1 MKTNKSETAT
11 DPVPFTA
18 GHEQPT
24 TNMAEYAIQV
34 EHLWFSYQ
42 GVEVLRDVS
51 LALKRGEFLGLIG
64 PNGGGKTTFL
74 KLLLGILKP
83 DRGKILILG
92 DEPNSARQRV
102 GYVPQNTDFS
112 TRFPISVLDVA
123 LMGRLAWSRIG
134 RRYSREDHE
143 RVRAALEKVGM
154 WDYRYRPI
162 GHLSGG
168 QRQRVFVARALVTDP
183 EILFLDEPTASVD
196 PEFQVDLYSLLKD
209 LNKDVTIV
217 VITHDVGVVSS
228 YMKSIACVNRHLI
241 FHEGGQITKEMVDMA
256 YQCPVDLI
264 AHGLPH
270 RVLATHRHEE

>member
-1 MKTNKSETAT
+1 M
-11 DPVPFTA
+11 
-18 GHEQPT
+18 
-24 TNMAEYAIQV
+24 
-34 EHLWFSYQ
+34 WFSYE
-42 GVEVLRDVS
+42 GSEVLRDVS
-51 LALKRGEFLGLIG
+51 ISLKKGEFLGLIG

-74 KLLLGILKP
+74 KLLLGLLKP
-83 DRGKILILG
+83 DKGKILILG
-92 DEPNSARQRV
+92 EQPNSARRRV

-112 TRFPISVLDVA
+112 TRFPISVMDVA
-123 LMGRLAWSRIG
+123 LMGRLASSRIG
-134 RRYSREDHE
+134 MRYSAEDREK
-143 RVRAALEKVGM
+143 VRKALEMVGM
-154 WDYRYRPI
+154 WQYRSRPI

-196 PEFQVDLYSLLKD
+196 PEFQVDLYSLLKE
-209 LNKDVTIV
+209 LNRDVTIV

-241 FHEGGQITKEMVDMA
+241 FHEGGRITKEMVDMA

-270 RVLATHRHEE
+270 RVLPTHQHDEE

>member
-1 MKTNKSETAT
+1 MT
-11 DPVPFTA
+11 
-18 GHEQPT
+18 
-24 TNMAEYAIQV
+24 EYAVQV
-34 EHLWFSYQ
+34 EHVWFSYQ
-42 GVEVLRDVS
+42 GSEVLRDVS
-51 LALKRGEFLGLIG
+51 LSLKKGDFLGLIG
-64 PNGGGKTTFL
+64 PNGGGKTTFV

-83 DRGKILILG
+83 DRGRILILG
-92 DEPNSARQRV
+92 GQPHSERQRI

-112 TRFPISVLDVA
+112 TRFPITVMDVA
-123 LMGRLAWSRIG
+123 LMGRLRGSRMG
-134 RRYSREDHE
+134 RRYSRDDHE
-143 RVRAALEKVGM
+143 RVRIALDKVGM
-154 WDYRYRPI
+154 WEYRNRPI

-196 PEFQVDLYSLLKD
+196 PDFQVDLYSLLKE
-209 LNKDVTIV
+209 LNSNVTIV

-270 RVLATHRHEE
+270 RVLPTHTHHEE